1 MDVYEELIRERNAGR
16 MCVLATIVNAVG
28 SVPSHAT
35 AKLLLREDGSIVG
48 TVGGGA
54 AEAAVIEEAKRVLAS
69 GRPKLASFDLHENP
83 RMDIG
88 MVCGGSLN
96 VFIEPVRPA
105 PLAYL
110 FGAGHVGALTAAA
123 ARIARID
130 VEVIDDRP
138 EFACAERFPGARAI
152 HAGDIDTT
160 LAALKPNANALIFI
174 AGRSHELDARA
185 LRWAIDT
192 PAFYIGMIGS
202 RRKVQFVYHKLKT
215 EGVTDDQLSRVHAPV
230 GLNIGAATAEEI
242 AISVVAEMVSEIRH
256 VEAARALMSNMTD
269 VAQAIGR
276 KISQNRPDR
285 QDAAIELRPAVKGE
299 AAPVAGWRRTPDGGR
314 P

>member
-1 MDVYEELIRERNAGR
+1 MDVYEELIRERSAGR
-16 MCVLATIVNAVG
+16 MSVLATIVNAVG
-28 SVPSHAT
+28 SVPSQAT
-35 AKLLLREDGSIVG
+35 AKLLLREDGTIVG

-54 AEAAVIEEAKRVLAS
+54 AEAAVIEEAKQVLAS
-69 GRPKLASFDLHENP
+69 GKPKLAEFDLHENP

-88 MVCGGSLN
+88 MVCGGSLK
-96 VFIEPVRPA
+96 VFIEAIRPA
-105 PLAYL
+105 PVAYL
-110 FGAGHVGALTAAA
+110 FGAGHVGTLTAAA

-185 LRWAIDT
+185 LRWAVGT

-202 RRKVQFVYHKLKT
+202 RRKVQFIYHQLKA
-215 EGVTDDQLSRVHAPV
+215 EGVAEEQLSRVHAPV
-230 GLNIGAATAEEI
+230 GLNIGAATPEEI
-242 AISVVAEMVSEIRH
+242 AISVVAEMVAEIRRA
-256 VEAARALMSNMTD
+256 EAARALMSAMTD
-269 VAQAIGR
+269 VAEAIGR
-276 KISQNRPDR
+276 KISQTKQHR
-285 QDAAIELRPAVKGE
+285 QDASVDLRPATKSE
-299 AAPVAGWRRTPDGGR
+299 AAPIVGLAANT
-314 P
+314 